1 MSGLYPFGLSAEQG
15 VVASPRRQRPGQP
28 PSLLTT
34 SLTNAQTLGHGLPLG
49 GQTPLSTTSLST
61 PFSAHSSSPYPMSP
75 GGASRG
81 SSPMALRSAAGFSAP
96 YNPQQWGRLS
106 STDSSP
112 STSSGLT
119 VNVHARHL
127 PTRTTTFAPRP
138 VGPDGKESMIHHVLA
153 KANTS
158 PTEPV
163 ASPPPPYSPQRPE
176 ELQRESNVTSP
187 SDTMSP
193 STDSSLGRTPTS
205 AATTVSPGI
214 VFPKN
219 ERRSPVSSNL
229 QQTRSP
235 LNGQQAAFPPPPTPT
250 GSRFRS
256 SSKNHA
262 DRILAA
268 INLKGKA
275 SNASSSI
282 NAIDALHHDTA
293 QALADRT
300 ELSYGNPASFPP
312 AARRAASTGAI
323 GFGTPLSR
331 SANSSRSPTREDYG
345 LQLPPPPPGPPPTT
359 SARSQSLCR
368 PSGATLAVYEASS
381 APGRRNN
388 HGRGGELETIPPTP
402 ADWRDD
408 NNENQTMWA
417 PNSNWPRPRNL
428 HIDTHGTAGDAV
440 SQDSS
445 MISLANENS
454 ASSRMRSASASGMLL
469 RSPAVRNRSA
479 KGIRERRSES
489 RTGKSR
495 ALEEPI
501 SVSAITT
508 STIGASDER
517 RPEDIILAPGSGG
530 LSRRRMSSRLTP
542 RSAKNIRGLDEALA
556 SANSLPDQALPSS
569 SSRSTPRFDHNPY
582 SQSLTPTS
590 PFSSKREA
598 FRSETTHGPTSTFVT
613 PKVSPKMLYEN
624 RHAASLGPPI
634 TSEIRPVSSI
644 LHMPNPEVPIQ
655 VLPLSP
661 DSSRSL
667 IDIDEPESP
676 KAFAHRTM
684 NRYRLFVEREMSCD
698 SDSER
703 LQLFCHFMV
712 AESRIRREKYSLVF
726 EAEKLDLA
734 DLTTGLFDLVSAK
747 TDNHLSG
754 AIDAKHDGFSRRS
767 SGTTFSESR
776 SRRASTTAT
785 SEPILTLDTSGC
797 SQGQGD
803 SSRWND
809 YVPCLSPIAS
819 MSAVTGKD
827 ETESR
832 GRTPSRWWESH
843 SGESTHGDGFKV
855 LERTKRESRY
865 MALPQEARYSPA
877 MFDTEISPR
886 MNDQYQSGNS
896 TSHRISYGPD
906 EYPPEK
912 QGWHEESMIPRPP
925 THPATPSIAPFSP
938 DPRKLD
944 VSRLITLPPPY
955 PRHHPAVNN
964 SHPELADVRAIV
976 RSLNEIEGTE
986 TTREQYQ
993 TRISEKRL
1001 RADSWCKHQRSLHSQ
1016 DIQYRME
1023 NGDISQEQ
1031 FDQAEADIEAKEGQ
1045 SKKELLQTEFDLFQS
1060 TVVSPLHA
1068 LFSERITKAS
1078 SAFEQLSTRL
1088 SADAENSNPNIVQEE
1103 GDEQPE
1109 LLEKL
1114 TQLKWLFEA
1123 REHLHKETYN
1133 LLSERNEKYKAIVL
1147 LPYQQTHNHEKLADA
1162 KSFFDKDALSRR
1174 VAHEKAALERFEEF
1188 LSIIE
1193 AHVTRGVEIQIS
1205 AFWDIAPSL
1214 LSLLQEIPSREYLQN
1229 FEILIPRAEVDE
1241 NPAYWAHPL
1250 RYLYSLLNH
1259 AESSSRQFI
1268 ESQVSLWCLL
1278 QEVREGANG
1287 ARWRVK
1293 ESEAGCEGRELGWQ
1307 GEERKAEQQSA
1318 LVDDLKDK
1326 VGVVE
1331 RQWEEALGGEVRR
1344 VREGV
1349 REWLEETGGWD
1360 EELEGE

>member
-1 MSGLYPFGLSAEQG
+1 MSTSYPFGLSAEQG
-15 VVASPRRQRPGQP
+15 AVASPRRQRPGQP

-34 SLTNAQTLGHGLPLG
+34 SLTNAHNLGYSPGLG
-49 GQTPLSTTSLST
+49 GQTPVSTTTLST
-61 PFSAHSSSPYPMSP
+61 PFSAYPSSPYPMSP

-96 YNPQQWGRLS
+96 YNPQQWGRLNS
-106 STDSSP
+106 NDSS
-112 STSSGLT
+112 SSLSSGLT
-119 VNVHARHL
+119 VNVHARHAS
-127 PTRTTTFAPRP
+127 TRNTSFAPRLT
-138 VGPDGKESMIHHVLA
+138 GPD
-153 KANTS
+153 
-158 PTEPV
+158 EPV

-176 ELQRESNVTSP
+176 GSQSDSILLSP

-193 STDSSLGRTPTS
+193 STDSSHGRTPTS

-214 VFPKN
+214 IFPKV
-219 ERRSPVSSNL
+219 ERRSPVSMNL
-229 QQTRSP
+229 QQTSSP
-235 LNGQQAAFPPPPTPT
+235 SLGQQPAFLPPPTPT
-250 GSRFRS
+250 SSRFRS
-256 SSKNHA
+256 SSRSHT

-268 INLKGKA
+268 INLKGKS
-275 SNASSSI
+275 SNPPSV
-282 NAIDALHHDTA
+282 NAIDTLHHNTA
-293 QALADRT
+293 QALAGRT
-300 ELSYGNPASFPP
+300 EPFQGNPVPP

-323 GFGTPLSR
+323 GFGTSLSR
-331 SANSSRSPTREDYG
+331 SVNNSRSPTGEEYG

-368 PSGATLAVYEASS
+368 PSGATLAVHEASS
-381 APGRRNN
+381 VPRRRNN
-388 HGRGGELETIPPTP
+388 HGMGGGLETVPPTP
-402 ADWRDD
+402 ADWRED
-408 NNENQTMWA
+408 NNENETTWS
-417 PNSNWPRPRNL
+417 PKSTWPRPRPL
-428 HIDTHGTAGDAV
+428 HIDTHGPSG
-440 SQDSS
+440 SS
-445 MISLANENS
+445 VPQESPVITSADENLAFS
-454 ASSRMRSASASGMLL
+454 HVRSASAAGMLI

-501 SVSAITT
+501 SVSAATATT
-508 STIGASDER
+508 NVFSDGG
-517 RPEDIILAPGSGG
+517 RPGDIILPPGSGD

-542 RSAKNIRGLDEALA
+542 RSAKNMRGLDEALA
-556 SANSLPDQALPSS
+556 SAKSSSEQALSS
-569 SSRSTPRFDHNPY
+569 TSTRSTPRLDHNPY
-582 SQSLTPTS
+582 SQSLTPTP
-590 PFSSKREA
+590 PFSPDREVPWIQTA
-598 FRSETTHGPTSTFVT
+598 TDPNNTSVQPRAL
-613 PKVSPKMLYEN
+613 PKSQWEDRN
-624 RHAASLGPPI
+624 TGSLSAQTAG
-634 TSEIRPVSSI
+634 EIRPVSSI
-644 LHMPNPEVPIQ
+644 LHLPNPEVPIQ

-667 IDIDEPESP
+667 IDLDEPESP
-676 KAFAHRTM
+676 RAFAHRAM
-684 NRYRLFVEREMSCD
+684 NRYRLFAESEMGCKN
-698 SDSER
+698 DSER

-712 AESRIRREKYSLVF
+712 AESRIRRDRYSSVF
-726 EAEKLDLA
+726 EAEGLDPS
-734 DLTTGLFDLVSAK
+734 DLTEGLFDLVSAK
-747 TDNHLSG
+747 ANKPSLEAYEG
-754 AIDAKHDGFSRRS
+754 RHDGSSRRS

-785 SEPILTLDTSGC
+785 SEPVLTLDTSC
-797 SQGQGD
+797 AQGQGD

-819 MSAVTGKD
+819 MSAVTGRD
-827 ETESR
+827 EVESR
-832 GRTPSRWWESH
+832 GRAPSRWWESH
-843 SGESTHGDGFKV
+843 SGESTHGEGFKV

-877 MFDTEISPR
+877 MFDNEISPR
-886 MNDQYQSGNS
+886 MNDHYQSGNS
-896 TSHRISYGPD
+896 TSHRTSYGPD

-912 QGWHEESMIPRPP
+912 QGLHEESMIPPLPP
-925 THPATPSIAPFSP
+925 HPSTPSTAPFTP

-964 SHPELADVRAIV
+964 SHPELADVRATV
-976 RSLNEIEGTE
+976 RSLNELEGTAS
-986 TTREQYQ
+986 TREEYD
-993 TRISEKRL
+993 TRVSEKRL

-1023 NGDISQEQ
+1023 NGDITQEQ
-1031 FDQAEADIEAKEGQ
+1031 FDQAEAEIEAKEAQ

-1060 TVVSPLHA
+1060 SVVSPLHA

-1078 SAFEQLSTRL
+1078 EAFERL
-1088 SADAENSNPNIVQEE
+1088 SGRLASDAEVSNPNQAQEE

-1147 LPYQQTHNHEKLADA
+1147 LPYLQSRNHEKLADA

-1174 VAHEKAALERFEEF
+1174 VAHEKSALARFEDF
-1188 LSIIE
+1188 CSIIQT
-1193 AHVTRGVEIQIS
+1193 HVTRGVEIQIS

-1214 LSLLQEIPSREYLQN
+1214 LSLLQEIPNRERLQN

-1241 NPAYWAHPL
+1241 NPAYWEHPL

-1278 QEVREGANG
+1278 QEVREGTNG

-1293 ESEAGCEGRELGWQ
+1293 ESEAAVEGHELGRQ
-1307 GEERKAEQQSA
+1307 DQEKKANQQSA
-1318 LVDDLKDK
+1318 LVDDLKEK

-1331 RQWEEALGGEVRR
+1331 GQWEEALGGEVRR
-1344 VREGV
+1344 VRKGV
-1349 REWLEETGGWD
+1349 RDWLEETGGWD

>member
-1 MSGLYPFGLSAEQG
+1 MSGPYSFGLSAEPG
-15 VVASPRRQRPGQP
+15 AVASPRRQRPGQP

-34 SLTNAQTLGHGLPLG
+34 SLTNAQNLGHGLALG

-61 PFSAHSSSPYPMSP
+61 PFSAFPSSPYPMSP

-96 YNPQQWGRLS
+96 YNPQQWGRLNS
-106 STDSSP
+106 NESSP
-112 STSSGLT
+112 SLSSGLT
-119 VNVHARHL
+119 VNVHARH
-127 PTRTTTFAPRP
+127 PSTRTTTFAPRLT
-138 VGPDGKESMIHHVLA
+138 GPDGKSQAMNVFMA
-153 KANTS
+153 KANTTS
-158 PTEPV
+158 IEPV

-176 ELQRESNVTSP
+176 ESQRNSMVTSP
-187 SDTMSP
+187 CDTMSP
-193 STDSSLGRTPTS
+193 STDSSHGRTPTS
-205 AATTVSPGI
+205 AATTVSPGV
-214 VFPKN
+214 VFPKV
-219 ERRSPVSSNL
+219 ERRSPVSLNL
-229 QQTRSP
+229 QQSGSP
-235 LNGQQAAFPPPPTPT
+235 LMGQQTAFPPPPMPS

-268 INLKGKA
+268 INLKGKS
-275 SNASSSI
+275 SNSLSI
-282 NAIDALHHDTA
+282 NAIDTLHHNTT
-293 QALADRT
+293 QALAGRT
-300 ELSYGNPASFPP
+300 ELLHGNPLSFPP
-312 AARRAASTGAI
+312 ASRRAASTGAI
-323 GFGTPLSR
+323 GFGTSLSR
-331 SANSSRSPTREDYG
+331 SANSSRSPTREECG
-345 LQLPPPPPGPPPTT
+345 SLIPPPPPGPPPAT
-359 SARSQSLCR
+359 SVRSQSLCR
-368 PSGATLAVYEASS
+368 PSGAILAVHEASS
-381 APGRRNN
+381 APRRRNN
-388 HGRGGELETIPPTP
+388 HGMGGGLETIPPTP
-402 ADWRDD
+402 SDWRED
-408 NNENQTMWA
+408 NNENQTTWA
-417 PNSNWPRPRNL
+417 PNPSWPRPRLL
-428 HIDTHGTAGDAV
+428 HIDTHGPSGSSV
-440 SQDSS
+440 SQESPVVSS
-445 MISLANENS
+445 ADESLAFS
-454 ASSRMRSASASGMLL
+454 HVRSASAAGMLI

-501 SVSAITT
+501 SVSATT
-508 STIGASDER
+508 TAANVSLEQG
-517 RPEDIILAPGSGG
+517 RPGDIILPPGSGD

-542 RSAKNIRGLDEALA
+542 RSATNIRGLDEALA
-556 SANSLPDQALPSS
+556 SAKSSSEQTLPST
-569 SSRSTPRFDHNPY
+569 SSRSTPRLDHNPY
-582 SQSLTPTS
+582 SQSLAPTP
-590 PFSSKREA
+590 PFSPDREA
-598 FRSETTHGPTSTFVT
+598 SRKHTAVDTNNTFVV
-613 PKVSPKMLYEN
+613 PKSQWEN
-624 RHAASLGPPI
+624 RNAVSLGVQ
-634 TSEIRPVSSI
+634 TAGEVRPVSSI
-644 LHMPNPEVPIQ
+644 LHLPNPEVPIQ

-661 DSSRSL
+661 DSSQSL
-667 IDIDEPESP
+667 INIDEPESP
-676 KAFAHRTM
+676 SAFAHRAMT
-684 NRYRLFVEREMSCD
+684 RYRLFAETEMNCN

-712 AESRIRREKYSLVF
+712 AESRIRRDRYSSVF
-726 EAEKLDLA
+726 ETERLDPA
-734 DLTTGLFDLVSAK
+734 DLTEGLFELVSAK
-747 TDNHLSG
+747 ANKPSLEATEG
-754 AIDAKHDGFSRRS
+754 KHDGSSRRS

-785 SEPILTLDTSGC
+785 SEPILTLDTSC
-797 SQGQGD
+797 CQGQGD

-819 MSAVTGKD
+819 MSAVTGRD
-827 ETESR
+827 EVESR
-832 GRTPSRWWESH
+832 GRAPSRWWESH
-843 SGESTHGDGFKV
+843 SGESTHGEGFKV

-877 MFDTEISPR
+877 MFENEISPR
-886 MNDQYQSGNS
+886 MNGHYQSGNS
-896 TSHRISYGPD
+896 TSHRTSYGPD
-906 EYPPEK
+906 EYAPEK
-912 QGWHEESMIPRPP
+912 QGWHEESMLPP
-925 THPATPSIAPFSP
+925 PPHPSTPSTAPFTP

-964 SHPELADVRAIV
+964 SHPELADVRATV
-976 RSLNEIEGTE
+976 RSLNELEGTE
-986 TTREQYQ
+986 TTREEYHA
-993 TRISEKRL
+993 RISEKRL

-1031 FDQAEADIEAKEGQ
+1031 FDQAEADIEAKEAQ
-1045 SKKELLQTEFDLFQS
+1045 SKKELLQAEFDLFQS

-1078 SAFEQLSTRL
+1078 EAFEQLSDRL
-1088 SADAENSNPNIVQEE
+1088 SSDAEISNPNLAQEE

-1133 LLSERNEKYKAIVL
+1133 LLSERNEKYKVIVL
-1147 LPYQQTHNHEKLADA
+1147 HPYQQSHNHEKLADA
-1162 KSFFDKDALSRR
+1162 QSFFDKDALSRR
-1174 VAHEKAALERFEEF
+1174 VAHEKSALARFEGF
-1188 LSIIE
+1188 FSIIE

-1214 LSLLQEIPSREYLQN
+1214 LSLLQDIPSRERLQN

-1268 ESQVSLWCLL
+1268 ESQISLWCLL

-1293 ESEAGCEGRELGWQ
+1293 ESEAAAEGRELGRQ
-1307 GEERKAEQQSA
+1307 GEERRAEQQSA
-1318 LVDDLKDK
+1318 SVDDLKEK

-1331 RQWEEALGGEVRR
+1331 GQWEEALGGEVRR

-1360 EELEGE
+1360 EELEEE

>member
-1 MSGLYPFGLSAEQG
+1 MSGPYPFGLSAEQG
-15 VVASPRRQRPGQP
+15 AVASPRRQRPGQP

-34 SLTNAQTLGHGLPLG
+34 SLTNAQNLGQGLALG
-49 GQTPLSTTSLST
+49 GQTPLSTASLST
-61 PFSAHSSSPYPMSP
+61 PFSAHPSSPYPMSPYPMSP

-81 SSPMALRSAAGFSAP
+81 SSPMTLRSAAGFSAP
-96 YNPQQWGRLS
+96 YNPQQWGRLNS
-106 STDSSP
+106 NDSSP

-119 VNVHARHL
+119 VNVHARHSS
-127 PTRTTTFAPRP
+127 TRTTTFAPRLT
-138 VGPDGKESMIHHVLA
+138 GPD
-153 KANTS
+153 
-158 PTEPV
+158 EPV

-176 ELQRESNVTSP
+176 ESQKDSNVTSP

-193 STDSSLGRTPTS
+193 STDSSHGRTPTS

-214 VFPKN
+214 VFPKV

-229 QQTRSP
+229 QQTNSP

-268 INLKGKA
+268 INLKGKH

-282 NAIDALHHDTA
+282 NAIDALHHNTA

-300 ELSYGNPASFPP
+300 ELVCGNPVSGPP
-312 AARRAASTGAI
+312 TARRAASTGAI
-323 GFGTPLSR
+323 GFGAPLSR
-331 SANSSRSPTREDYG
+331 SANSSRSPTRGEYG
-345 LQLPPPPPGPPPTT
+345 LQLPPPPPGPPPAT

-368 PSGATLAVYEASS
+368 PSGAMLAVHEARS
-381 APGRRNN
+381 APRTRTN
-388 HGRGGELETIPPTP
+388 HGRAGDLETIPPTP
-402 ADWRDD
+402 ADWRED
-408 NNENQTMWA
+408 NNENQTTLT
-417 PNSNWPRPRNL
+417 PSPNWPRPRAL
-428 HIDTHGTAGDAV
+428 HIDTHGPSGSSVYQESPVV
-440 SQDSS
+440 SSAD
-445 MISLANENS
+445 ENS
-454 ASSRMRSASASGMLL
+454 AFSHVRSASAGGMLL

-489 RTGKSR
+489 KTGKSR

-501 SVSAITT
+501 SVSATIT
-508 STIGASDER
+508 STIVSSEEGPPGE
-517 RPEDIILAPGSGG
+517 IILPPGSGG

-556 SANSLPDQALPSS
+556 SAKSLPDQALPYA
-569 SSRSTPRFDHNPY
+569 SSRSTPRLDHNPY
-582 SQSLTPTS
+582 SQTLTPT
-590 PFSSKREA
+590 PPSSSNRET
-598 FRSETTHGPTSTFVT
+598 SWSQTTIDPTSTFVT
-613 PKVSPKMLYEN
+613 SKASPILQSEN
-624 RHAASLGPPI
+624 LSAASLGVPPVG
-634 TSEIRPVSSI
+634 EIRPVSSI
-644 LHMPNPEVPIQ
+644 LHLPNPEVPIQ
-655 VLPLSP
+655 ILPLSP

-676 KAFAHRTM
+676 RAFALRAM
-684 NRYRLFVEREMSCD
+684 NRYRLFAESEMNCN
-698 SDSER
+698 SDTER

-712 AESRIRREKYSLVF
+712 AESRIRRDKYSSVF
-726 EAEKLDLA
+726 EAERLDPA
-734 DLTTGLFDLVSAK
+734 DLTEGLFDLVGAK
-747 TDNHLSG
+747 ADNRVLG
-754 AIDAKHDGFSRRS
+754 AIDAKHDGSSRRS

-785 SEPILTLDTSGC
+785 SEPILTLDAYGC

-819 MSAVTGKD
+819 MSAVTGRD

-832 GRTPSRWWESH
+832 GRAPSRWWESH

-855 LERTKRESRY
+855 LQRTKRESRY

-877 MFDTEISPR
+877 LFDSEISPK

-896 TSHRISYGPD
+896 TSHRTSYGPD
-906 EYPPEK
+906 EYPLEK
-912 QGWHEESMIPRPP
+912 QGWHEDSMIPPPPPHPP
-925 THPATPSIAPFSP
+925 TPSTAPLTPDS
-938 DPRKLD
+938 RKLD

-964 SHPELADVRAIV
+964 SHPELADIRATV
-976 RSLNEIEGTE
+976 RSLNELEGTE
-986 TTREQYQ
+986 TTREEYE
-993 TRISEKRL
+993 TRIIEKRL

-1023 NGDISQEQ
+1023 YGDISQDQ
-1031 FDQAEADIEAKEGQ
+1031 FDQAEADIEAKEAQ
-1045 SKKELLQTEFDLFQS
+1045 SKKELLQAEFDLFQS

-1068 LFSERITKAS
+1068 LFSERIINAS
-1078 SAFEQLSTRL
+1078 AAFEHLSARL
-1088 SADAENSNPNIVQEE
+1088 SSDAEISNPNLAQEE

-1147 LPYQQTHNHEKLADA
+1147 LPYQQSYNHEKLADA

-1174 VAHEKAALERFEEF
+1174 VTHEKAALARFENF

-1214 LSLLQEIPSREYLQN
+1214 LSLLQEIPSREHLQN

-1278 QEVREGANG
+1278 QEVREGASG
-1287 ARWRVK
+1287 ARWRVR
-1293 ESEAGCEGRELGWQ
+1293 ESEAAAEGRELGWQ
-1307 GEERKAEQQSA
+1307 GEERRVEQQSA
-1318 LVDDLKDK
+1318 LVDDLKEK

-1331 RQWEEALGGEVRR
+1331 GQWEEALGGEVRR
-1344 VREGV
+1344 VRERV

>member
-1 MSGLYPFGLSAEQG
+1 MSGPYPFGLSADQG
-15 VVASPRRQRPGQP
+15 AVASPRRQRPGQP

-34 SLTNAQTLGHGLPLG
+34 SLTNAQNLGHGLGLG

-61 PFSAHSSSPYPMSP
+61 PFSASPYPMSP

-96 YNPQQWGRLS
+96 YNPQQWGRLNS
-106 STDSSP
+106 NDSSP
-112 STSSGLT
+112 SLSSSLT
-119 VNVHARHL
+119 VNVHARH
-127 PTRTTTFAPRP
+127 PSTRTTTFAPRLT
-138 VGPDGKESMIHHVLA
+138 GPD
-153 KANTS
+153 
-158 PTEPV
+158 EPV

-176 ELQRESNVTSP
+176 GSQRNSIVLSP

-193 STDSSLGRTPTS
+193 STDSSHGHTPTS
-205 AATTVSPGI
+205 AATTVSPGM
-214 VFPKN
+214 VFPKV
-219 ERRSPVSSNL
+219 ERRSPVSLSL
-229 QQTRSP
+229 QQTSSP
-235 LNGQQAAFPPPPTPT
+235 LIGQQAAFPPPPTPT

-268 INLKGKA
+268 INLKGKS
-275 SNASSSI
+275 SNSPSTS
-282 NAIDALHHDTA
+282 AIDTLHHNTT
-293 QALADRT
+293 QALAGRA
-300 ELSYGNPASFPP
+300 ELLYGNPVPP

-323 GFGTPLSR
+323 GFGTSLSR
-331 SANSSRSPTREDYG
+331 SAHNSRSPTREEHG
-345 LQLPPPPPGPPPTT
+345 LQLPPPPPGPPPAT

-368 PSGATLAVYEASS
+368 PSGATLAVHEVSS
-381 APGRRNN
+381 APRRRNN
-388 HGRGGELETIPPTP
+388 HGMSGGLETVPPTP
-402 ADWRDD
+402 ADWRED
-408 NNENQTMWA
+408 NNENQTTWS
-417 PNSNWPRPRNL
+417 PNSDWPRPRAL
-428 HIDTHGTAGDAV
+428 HIDTHGPSGSSV
-440 SQDSS
+440 SQESPVITSADE
-445 MISLANENS
+445 SLAFS
-454 ASSRMRSASASGMLL
+454 HVRSASAAGMLI

-501 SVSAITT
+501 SLTATTTATNVS
-508 STIGASDER
+508 SEEG
-517 RPEDIILAPGSGG
+517 RPGDIILPPGSGG

-556 SANSLPDQALPSS
+556 SAKSSSEQALLST
-569 SSRSTPRFDHNPY
+569 SSRSTPRLDHNPY
-582 SQSLTPTS
+582 SQSLTPTP
-590 PFSSKREA
+590 PFSPDREVSWNQTA
-598 FRSETTHGPTSTFVT
+598 MDPNNTSIV
-613 PKVSPKMLYEN
+613 PKALPKSQREN
-624 RHAASLGPPI
+624 RNAASLSVQTAG
-634 TSEIRPVSSI
+634 EIRPVSSI
-644 LHMPNPEVPIQ
+644 LHLPNPEVPIQ

-661 DSSRSL
+661 DSSQSL

-676 KAFAHRTM
+676 RAFAHRAM
-684 NRYRLFVEREMSCD
+684 NRYRLFAESEMNCN

-712 AESRIRREKYSLVF
+712 AESRIRRDRYSSVF
-726 EAEKLDLA
+726 EAERLEPA
-734 DLTTGLFDLVSAK
+734 DLTGGLFELVGAK
-747 TDNHLSG
+747 ATTRSLESTEG
-754 AIDAKHDGFSRRS
+754 KHDGSSRRS

-785 SEPILTLDTSGC
+785 SEPILTLDTSC
-797 SQGQGD
+797 AQGQGD
-803 SSRWND
+803 SSRWNE

-819 MSAVTGKD
+819 MSAVTGRD
-827 ETESR
+827 EVESR
-832 GRTPSRWWESH
+832 GRAPSRWWESH
-843 SGESTHGDGFKV
+843 SGESTHGEGFKV

-877 MFDTEISPR
+877 MFDNDISPR
-886 MNDQYQSGNS
+886 MNGHYQSGNS
-896 TSHRISYGPD
+896 TSHRTSYGPD

-912 QGWHEESMIPRPP
+912 QGWHEESMISPP
-925 THPATPSIAPFSP
+925 PPHPLTPLTAPFTP

-964 SHPELADVRAIV
+964 NHPELADVRATV
-976 RSLNEIEGTE
+976 RSLNELEGTE
-986 TTREQYQ
+986 TTRGEYLA
-993 TRISEKRL
+993 RISEKRL
-1001 RADSWCKHQRSLHSQ
+1001 RADSWCKHQRSLHNQ

-1031 FDQAEADIEAKEGQ
+1031 FDQAEADVEAKEAQ

-1068 LFSERITKAS
+1068 LFSERISKAS
-1078 SAFEQLSTRL
+1078 EAFEQLSSRL
-1088 SADAENSNPNIVQEE
+1088 SSDAEISNPNIAQEE

-1133 LLSERNEKYKAIVL
+1133 LLSERNEKYKSIVL
-1147 LPYQQTHNHEKLADA
+1147 LPYLQSHNHEKLADA

-1174 VAHEKAALERFEEF
+1174 VAHEKSALARFEGF
-1188 LSIIE
+1188 FSIIE

-1214 LSLLQEIPSREYLQN
+1214 LSLLQEIPSRERLPN

-1278 QEVREGANG
+1278 QEVREGADA

-1293 ESEAGCEGRELGWQ
+1293 ECEAAAEGRELGRQ
-1307 GEERKAEQQSA
+1307 GEERRAEQQSA
-1318 LVDDLKDK
+1318 LVDDLKEK

-1331 RQWEEALGGEVRR
+1331 GQWEEALGGEVRR
-1344 VREGV
+1344 VRQGV